1 MKMKNKRAALEM
13 SMGTII
19 ILVLGVSMLILG
31 MVLVRN
37 IMCSAIGLTGDIND
51 KVKGELNKLFGAEG
65 GEVQCIG
72 SGGSAVKALA
82 GETNNIYC
90 SFKAPETSTYTI
102 SVSTVSSD
110 TKSLAS
116 ETIRNWL
123 IEPAVFSE
131 QISPN
136 DQTPK
141 KVIRIKVPDTAPDAT
156 IYITLSIKRGA
167 EIVSTQAIDLKIT
180 RQGIISGAIC

>member
-1 MKMKNKRAALEM
+1 MKRQNKKAALEM

-31 MVLVRN
+31 MVLIRN

-72 SGGSAVKALA
+72 SGGSAVKVIA
-82 GETNNIYC
+82 GETNNVYC
-90 SFKAPETSTYTI
+90 SFKAKETSTYTVT
-102 SVSTVSSD
+102 VSTASAD
-110 TKSLAS
+110 TTSLTS
-116 ETIRNWL
+116 TTINSWL
-123 IEPAVFSE
+123 VQSTFSE
-131 QISPN
+131 QISPS

-141 KVIRIKVPDTAPDAT
+141 KVIRIKVPDTAPDST
-156 IYITLSIKRGA
+156 VYLTLNIKRGA
-167 EIVSTQAIDLKIT
+167 DIISTQTIDLKVT